1 MPDYAELVMQL
12 RSLAESD
19 TDGKC
24 GACKY
29 EEDYPP
35 CVDCIN
41 SMVLDAADAIQ
52 SLSKRDRFLR
62 GKIADALDGLDRG
75 ADNDWARQAL
85 EEAEREADNG

>member
-1 MPDYAELVMQL
+1 MPEYTELETQL

-52 SLSKRDRFLR
+52 SLSKRVEFLR
-62 GKIADALDGLDRG
+62 GKIIDALDALDRG
-75 ADNDWARQAL
+75 ADNYWARKAL
-85 EEAEREADNG
+85 EEVEKEADNG